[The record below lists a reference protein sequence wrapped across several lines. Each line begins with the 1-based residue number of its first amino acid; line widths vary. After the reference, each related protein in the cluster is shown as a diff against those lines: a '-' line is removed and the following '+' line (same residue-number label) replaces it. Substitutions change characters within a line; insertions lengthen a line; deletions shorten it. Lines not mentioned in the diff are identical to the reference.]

1 MTDRKQLGKILLKRK
16 LISPEELERALTS
29 QKSAP
34 PGAMKPLASVL
45 MESGSITELE
55 ALKGLSEQFG
65 VPGLELSQIAI
76 DLAHLDFVPREV
88 AEERQM
94 LPVLV
99 HEDQLFLAMANP
111 TDQRAIDELEF
122 VTGRKVR
129 PYIALTA
136 ALEVATRRAYDA
148 KEEGRRHYFGPN
160 VPEETKRQLLGTYGN
175 VSRASVP
182 PPETEAFDLALD
194 AAAGAAIPRDEP
206 REPEARPAGSLGALG
221 PGDWSSVAALP
232 QEVPTRPRTSGRTIL
247 VVDDEDDIRKLL
259 ARVLKNEGHQVVEAT
274 RGLEALERVK
284 EHMPDLIV
292 LDAML
297 PELHGFEIARRLKSS
312 EKYGSIPILLVSAV
326 HRGWRVAEDAKSN
339 LKIDEYLEKP
349 FKISD
354 VTAAVARL
362 LSKEER
368 AARDPE
374 ELADEAKRLLE
385 EGVLAYREGDMKR
398 ATVALRR
405 ATEVDPLAFRARYH
419 LGLLYAKVGQLFEG
433 ISELE
438 RAVELHPKSFAALKN
453 LAVLYE
459 QAGFRNKAVEV
470 WERCVQATADTT
482 VQREIREHLMQLL

>member
-88 AEERQM
+88 AEERQI

-136 ALEVATRRAYDA
+136 ALEIATRRAYDA

-175 VSRASVP
+175 VTRASVP
-182 PPETEAFDLALD
+182 PPEAEGFDL
-194 AAAGAAIPRDEP
+194 AAGAADPRGEP
-206 REPEARPAGSLGALG
+206 REPEAQPERPLGALG

-232 QEVPTRPRTSGRTIL
+232 QEDPPRPRKSGRTVL

-274 RGLEALERVK
+274 RGLEALERVQ